1 MNQDNVPSPFHSF
14 AREDWQEL
22 RRSWPMVLTEA
33 ELESIRGLGDEID
46 LDEVAQIYLPLSRL
60 IYFQVRAKN
69 KLYRTSHEFFG
80 DTYTPQE
87 SPFIVAIAGSVAV
100 GKSTTARVL
109 QILLSRWEPRPR
121 VDLVTTD
128 GFLYPSAYLEENNLM
143 ARKGFPESYDRRAL
157 LEFVSDVKNGDAA
170 RAPLYDHGTYDIIP
184 GKFQEIDRPDILI
197 LEGLNVLQTGHTLM
211 VSDFIDFSIYVDAD
225 TQDIESWFLKR
236 IFMLRDTAFQDPD
249 SYYHRFI
256 HMSDDE
262 LHEMAHGIWKSINEL
277 NLVENI
283 LPTKPRANLILKK
296 NIDHTVEQV
305 LLRKI

>member
-109 QILLSRWEPRPR
+109 QILLSRWEPQPR

-184 GKFQEIDRPDILI
+184 GKFQEIDRPDILFWR
-197 LEGLNVLQTGHTLM
+197 G
-211 VSDFIDFSIYVDAD
+211 
-225 TQDIESWFLKR
+225 
-236 IFMLRDTAFQDPD
+236 
-249 SYYHRFI
+249 
-256 HMSDDE
+256 
-262 LHEMAHGIWKSINEL
+262 
-277 NLVENI
+277 
-283 LPTKPRANLILKK
+283 
-296 NIDHTVEQV
+296 
-305 LLRKI
+305 